1 MFPKAALG
9 PLFFLIF
16 FNDLPYSL
24 DCQID
29 AYADD
34 TTMTV
39 SGESVEEIGEKLNE
53 NCDLVSSWM
62 MQNKLKLNA
71 YKTHLMTAGTSARP
85 LMQEAKVDVKL
96 DGCILQ
102 ESEDRF

>member
-1 MFPKAALG
+1 MLWVESYLTERYQAVWIDHALSNFLPCKVSVPQGSDLG

-39 SGESVEEIGEKLNE
+39 SGESVEEIGTKLTE

-62 MQNKLKLNA
+62 MA
-71 YKTHLMTAGTSARP
+71 
-85 LMQEAKVDVKL
+85 E
-96 DGCILQ
+96 
-102 ESEDRF
+102 